1 MCLDKDQIKRM
12 MKHLFSYDRGF
23 IFFIADQFVISTII
37 V

>member
-23 IFFIADQFVISTII
+23 NFFIADHLLFLQ
-37 V
+37 